1 MDNINLNK
9 ENTLPKSIISR
20 QNRLRVLQELQTSD
34 NLKEQALELKVFPED
49 CKILII
55 ELMEALIKRYLN
67 AIMLPKTDSNPRV
80 TTFEPGHKNHN
91 LNTLTAIFAP
101 SYHSLPESVMN
112 RIKFYINN
120 SPGMGSFM
128 IRNLL
133 IAEFPQQTFLE
144 RDVINA
150 IQYFKQDN
158 SHSEVNDPDN
168 DAFWLLEMLENQQK
182 KDPRMFIAKKIHQ
195 G

>member
-1 MDNINLNK
+1 M
-9 ENTLPKSIISR
+9 PK
-20 QNRLRVLQELQTSD
+20 Q
-34 NLKEQALELKVFPED
+34 KVFPGD

-55 ELMEALIKRYLN
+55 ELMEVLVK
-67 AIMLPKTDSNPRV
+67 RV
-80 TTFEPGHKNHN
+80 TTFEPGYKNHN
-91 LNTLTAIFAP
+91 LNTLTAIFVS
-101 SYHSLPESVMN
+101 SYRSLPESVMN
-112 RIKFYINN
+112 RIKFYVNN

-133 IAEFPQQTFLE
+133 IAEFPQQIFLE

-158 SHSEVNDPDN
+158 SHSKVNDPDN

-182 KDPRMFIAKKIHQ
+182 EDPRMFIAKKIYQERLFHIFWMDSNQ
-195 G
+195 

>member
-9 ENTLPKSIISR
+9 ENTLPKSIVSR
-20 QNRLRVLQELQTSD
+20 KNRLRVLQELQTSD

-55 ELMEALIKRYLN
+55 ESMEALIKRYLN

-91 LNTLTAIFAP
+91 LNTLTAIFTP
-101 SYHSLPESVMN
+101 SYHSLPES
-112 RIKFYINN
+112 
-120 SPGMGSFM
+120 
-128 IRNLL
+128 
-133 IAEFPQQTFLE
+133 
-144 RDVINA
+144 
-150 IQYFKQDN
+150 DN
-158 SHSEVNDPDN
+158 SHSEVNDSDN

-182 KDPRMFIAKKIHQ
+182 EDPR
-195 G
+195 